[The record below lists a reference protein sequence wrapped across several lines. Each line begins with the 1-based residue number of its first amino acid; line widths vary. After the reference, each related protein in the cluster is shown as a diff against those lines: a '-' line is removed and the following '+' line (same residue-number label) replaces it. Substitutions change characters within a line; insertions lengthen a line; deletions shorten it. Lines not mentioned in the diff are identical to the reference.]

1 MTTKHWLLLMA
12 YPLAVSAGQL
22 MFKAAALRLPA
33 GDVSAK
39 AMLSPWLI
47 AAYSLWVLLSLMW
60 LFIIREVPLNRAYP
74 FVALSFVVTPLLAWT
89 VFDERLDIRYGLG
102 ITLIVAGV
110 ILTQR
115 TALDG

>member
-1 MTTKHWLLLMA
+1 MTAKHWLLLLA
-12 YPLAVSAGQL
+12 YPLAVSVGQV

-33 GDVSAK
+33 GEVSAR
-39 AMLSPWLI
+39 AVLSPWLI

-74 FVALSFVVTPLLAWT
+74 FVALSFVVTPLLAWM
-89 VFDERLDIRYGLG
+89 VFDERLDLRYGFG
-102 ITLIVAGV
+102 IALIVAGV

-115 TALDG
+115 ATLDG